1 MAGRWVSG
9 IGAMLLAGCAGG
21 GDRAPSARPGVEAAT
36 IYENGRVWT
45 GRGFESRPL
54 AVAGGRFVDPRRAR
68 RAARVDLGG
77 RWVVPAYANAHA
89 HITDA
94 TDEASARYLRDGV
107 FYVWNPNTVTMSA
120 AAKAFF
126 ARPDTYDVK
135 VAQGGI
141 TERGGHPERLYVD
154 YLAAAV
160 YGGRPRE
167 WFVGNAFHYGE
178 TPAEID
184 RSLDA
189 LKAQGAEFVKAYL
202 LHSED
207 WATRRGDKKFYGQ
220 RGLDP
225 RNLPYLV
232 GAAKRRGL
240 WVAAHVETA
249 ADLRVAAASG
259 VAVAAHVPGY
269 NEPIEE
275 AGGATNRLTDADA
288 RAVARSGMALVP
300 TYSVAAER
308 FDRDAKEKADP
319 KLRDATIALQRDNLL
334 KLKAADAT
342 LLVGTDG
349 WGPIFGEP
357 ERWVALGAFT
367 PAEAARATFATGAR
381 LFPERR
387 IGCFARGCEA
397 DFLVLDGDPT
407 ADIKALRRIARRVK
421 AGREVAASPR

>member
-1 MAGRWVSG
+1 MTVVGRWLG
-9 IGAMLLAGCAGG
+9 RLGAMLLAGCATGG
-21 GDRAPSARPGVEAAT
+21 QRTADEPVT
-36 IYENGRVWT
+36 LYENARVWT
-45 GRGFESRPL
+45 GDGF
-54 AVAGGRFVDPRRAR
+54 AVRSFATAGGRFVDPRRAR
-68 RAARVDLGG
+68 PTARVDLGG
-77 RWVVPAYANAHA
+77 RWVVPPYANAHA
-89 HITDA
+89 HITGA
-94 TDEASARYLRDGV
+94 TEKESARYLKDGV
-107 FYVWNPNTVTMSA
+107 FYVWNPNTVFMSA
-120 AAKAFF
+120 ADKAFF
-126 ARPDTYDVK
+126 ARRDTYDVLI
-135 VAQGGI
+135 AQGGI

-154 YLAAAV
+154 YLAAAI
-160 YGGRPRE
+160 YDKRPRE

-178 TPAEID
+178 TRAEID
-184 RSLDA
+184 ASLDRLRA
-189 LKAQGAEFVKAYL
+189 HRADFVKAYL

-207 WATRRGDKKFYGQ
+207 WARRRGDGKFYGQ

-232 GAAKRRGL
+232 RAARKRGL

-269 NEPIEE
+269 NEPIDEP
-275 AGGATNRLTDADA
+275 GGSTNRLTDADA

-300 TYSVAAER
+300 TYAVAAER
-308 FDRDAKEKADP
+308 FAGEAGEGEVDAKK
-319 KLRDATIALQRDNLL
+319 RDATFALQRDNLRR
-334 KLKAADAT
+334 LKAAGAT

-381 LFPERR
+381 LFPKRR

-397 DFLVLDGDPT
+397 DFLVLDADPT
-407 ADIKALRRIARRVK
+407 ADIAALRRIVRRVK
-421 AGREVAASPR
+421 AGREVFVPS

>member
-1 MAGRWVSG
+1 MFGRWLVG
-9 IGAMLLAGCAGG
+9 AAAMLLSGCVSDGG
-21 GDRAPSARPGVEAAT
+21 GRAAGAPAT
-36 IYENGRVWT
+36 LYENGRVWT
-45 GRGFESRPL
+45 GDGFATRPL

-68 RAARVDLGG
+68 VGTRVDLGG
-77 RWVVPAYANAHA
+77 RWVVPAYGNAHA

-94 TDEASARYLRDGV
+94 TDKASARYLKDGV
-107 FYVWNPNTVTMSA
+107 FYAWNPNTVVMPA

-126 ARPDTYDVK
+126 ARPDTYDVR

-154 YLAAAV
+154 YLAAAI
-160 YGGRPRE
+160 YDKRPRE

-178 TPAEID
+178 TRAEID
-184 RSLDA
+184 AALDT
-189 LKAQGAEFVKAYL
+189 LRAQGAEFVKAYL

-207 WATRRGDKKFYGQ
+207 WAARRADRKFYGQ
-220 RGLDP
+220 RGLNP
-225 RNLPYLV
+225 RNMPYLV
-232 GAAKRRGL
+232 RAARKRGL

-249 ADLRVAAASG
+249 ADLRVAAESG

-269 NEPIEE
+269 NEPIAE
-275 AGGATNRLTDADA
+275 GGTNRLTDADA

-308 FDRDAKEKADP
+308 FDREAKEKADP
-319 KLRDATIALQRDNLL
+319 KLRDATIALQRDNLRR
-334 KLKAADAT
+334 LKAAGAR

-367 PAEAARATFATGAR
+367 PAEAARVTFATGAR

-397 DFLVLDGDPT
+397 DFLVLEGDPT
-407 ADIKALRRIARRVK
+407 ADITALRRIARRIK
-421 AGREVAASPR
+421 AGREVAAP

>member
-1 MAGRWVSG
+1 MVADRWSG
-9 IGAMLLAGCAGG
+9 WVAAVLLAGCLGG
-21 GDRAPSARPGVEAAT
+21 GARAADEAAT
-36 IYENGRVWT
+36 LYVNGRVWT
-45 GRGFESRPL
+45 GDRFETRPL
-54 AVAGGRFVDPRRAR
+54 AVAGGRFVDPAR
-68 RAARVDLGG
+68 GRGATRVDLAG

-94 TDEASARYLRDGV
+94 TDKASARYLTDGV

-120 AAKAFF
+120 ASKAFF

-135 VAQGGI
+135 IAQGGI

-154 YLAAAV
+154 YLAAVV
-160 YGGRPRE
+160 YDKRPRE

-178 TPAEID
+178 TRAEID
-184 RSLDA
+184 ASLDR
-189 LKAQGAEFVKAYL
+189 LRAQGADFVKAYL

-207 WATRRGDKKFYGQ
+207 WAARRGDKKFYGQ

-225 RNLPYLV
+225 RNMPYLV
-232 GAAKRRGL
+232 KAARRRGL

-275 AGGATNRLTDADA
+275 AGGSTNRLTDADA

-300 TYSVAAER
+300 TYSVAA
-308 FDRDAKEKADP
+308 DRLEADAKAGRVDA
-319 KLRDATIALQRDNLL
+319 KLRDATFALQRDNLRR
-334 KLKAADAT
+334 LKAAGVR

-367 PAEAARATFATGAR
+367 PVEAARATFATGAR
-381 LFPERR
+381 LFPDRR

-407 ADIKALRRIARRVK
+407 ADITALRRIARRVK
-421 AGREVAASPR
+421 AGRAVEAAASPAS

>member
-1 MAGRWVSG
+1 MPVSGRWFGWVA
-9 IGAMLLAGCAGG
+9 AMLLAGCATG
-21 GDRAPSARPGVEAAT
+21 GDRAAGEPAT
-36 IYENGRVWT
+36 LYENGRVWT
-45 GRGFESRPL
+45 GDGFEARPL
-54 AVAGGRFVDPRRAR
+54 ATAGGRFVDPARAR
-68 RAARVDLGG
+68 GATRVDLGG

-89 HITDA
+89 HIADA
-94 TDEASARYLRDGV
+94 TDKASARYLKDGV
-107 FYVWNPNTVTMSA
+107 FYLWNPNTIIMPPE
-120 AAKAFF
+120 AKAFF
-126 ARPDTYDVK
+126 ARPDTYDASI
-135 VAQGGI
+135 AQGGI

-154 YLAAAV
+154 YLAAAI
-160 YGGRPRE
+160 YDNRPRE

-178 TPAEID
+178 TRAEID
-184 RSLDA
+184 ASLDR
-189 LKAQGAEFVKAYL
+189 LRAQGADFVKAYL
-202 LHSED
+202 LHSEE
-207 WATRRGDKKFYGQ
+207 WATRRGDKKYYGQ

-232 GAAKRRGL
+232 RAARRRGL

-275 AGGATNRLTDADA
+275 AGGSTNRLTDVDA
-288 RAVARSGMALVP
+288 RAVARSGMVLVP

-319 KLRDATIALQRDNLL
+319 KLRDATAALQRDNLL
-334 KLKAADAT
+334 KLKAAGAK

-381 LFPERR
+381 LFPKRR
-387 IGCFARGCEA
+387 IGCFAKGCEA
-397 DFLVLDGDPT
+397 DFLVLDADPT
-407 ADIKALRRIARRVK
+407 ADIRALRKIERRVK
-421 AGREVAASPR
+421 AGRPVVFAP

>member
-1 MAGRWVSG
+1 L
-9 IGAMLLAGCAGG
+9 LLAGCVGG
-21 GDRAPSARPGVEAAT
+21 GERPAGEAAT
-36 IYENGRVWT
+36 LYENGRVWT
-45 GRGFESRPL
+45 GNGFETRPL
-54 AVAGGRFVDPRRAR
+54 AVAGGRFVDPGRAR
-68 RAARVDLGG
+68 VATRVDLGG
-77 RWVVPAYANAHA
+77 RWVVPPYANAHA

-94 TDEASARYLRDGV
+94 TDAASARYLKDGV
-107 FYVWNPNTVTMSA
+107 FYVWNPNTITMSA
-120 AAKAFF
+120 TAKAFF
-126 ARPDTYDVK
+126 ARADTYDVA

-154 YLAAAV
+154 YLSAAI
-160 YGGRPRE
+160 YDKRPRE

-178 TPAEID
+178 TRAEID

-189 LKAQGAEFVKAYL
+189 LRAQGADFVKAYL

-207 WATRRGDKKFYGQ
+207 WAARRADKKFYGQ

-232 GAAKRRGL
+232 GAARKRGL

-275 AGGATNRLTDADA
+275 AGGSTNRLTEEDA
-288 RAVARSGMALVP
+288 RIVARSGMAVVP
-300 TYSVAAER
+300 TYSVAS
-308 FDRDAKEKADP
+308 DRLEGQAKEGKVDAR
-319 KLRDATIALQRDNLL
+319 LRDATFALQRDNLR
-334 KLKAADAT
+334 KLKAAGVR

-367 PAEAARATFATGAR
+367 PAEAARATLSTGAR

-407 ADIKALRRIARRVK
+407 ADIASLRKITRRVK
-421 AGREVAASPR
+421 AGREVVAAP